1 MSRFFSDS
9 DQPVESGARP
19 QSPPG
24 LLVPD
29 LTPAE
34 AEAWDALLLARRWS
48 RAGPMVLASA
58 KLIPDEV
65 AAPLVASATPLPL
78 ASAKLG
84 PDPLTAT
91 GGLIA
96 WSEATGWAVTPTAQG
111 EARALLELYLPLLP
125 AHPMATLTLGHLGQ
139 SLDGYIA
146 TARGES
152 RYVTGPANIRH
163 LHCLRALVDAVLVGA
178 ETVAADDPR
187 LTTRLVPGDNP
198 ARVILDPR
206 RRLPEARQVFQ
217 DGAAPSLLVCAAAEG
232 LPHHW
237 GQAEVLAV
245 PMAADGRLRLEALVA
260 ELHRRGLRHL
270 FVEGGGLTVSR
281 FLAAGLLDRLHLAV
295 APLVIGEGRRGLS
308 LPASPALG
316 DCLRPSCRVFRLGAD
331 LLFDCE
337 TRPGPGGAG
346 ARAVMEPRGDN
357 LGGAPVL
364 SRVY

>member
-1 MSRFFSDS
+1 MESPASR
-9 DQPVESGARP
+9 

-24 LLVPD
+24 LPVPD

-34 AEAWDALLLARRWS
+34 AQAWSALLVARRWS
-48 RAGPMVLASA
+48 RGSPSPPASA
-58 KLIPDEV
+58 NPI
-65 AAPLVASATPLPL
+65 
-78 ASAKLG
+78 
-84 PDPLTAT
+84 PDPLMAT
-91 GGLIA
+91 EGLIA
-96 WSEATGWAVTPTAQG
+96 WSEATGWGVTPTAPG
-111 EARALLELYLPLLP
+111 EVRALLELYLPLLP
-125 AHPMATLTLGHLGQ
+125 RQRMATLTLGHLGQ

-146 TARGES
+146 TPRGES
-152 RYVTGPANIRH
+152 CYVTGPANIRH
-163 LHCLRALVDAVLVGA
+163 LHCLRALADAVLLGA

-198 ARVILDPR
+198 TRVILDPR

-217 DGAAPSLLVCAAAEG
+217 DRAAPTLLVCAAGQG
-232 LPHHW
+232 LPHRW
-237 GQAEVLAV
+237 GQSEVLAV
-245 PMAADGRLRLEALVA
+245 PTAGDGRLRLEALVG

-331 LLFDCE
+331 LLFDCK
-337 TRPGPGGAG
+337 TRPDSGGVG
-346 ARAVMEPRGDN
+346 ARAVTEPRGDN
-357 LGGAPVL
+357 AGGAPVL